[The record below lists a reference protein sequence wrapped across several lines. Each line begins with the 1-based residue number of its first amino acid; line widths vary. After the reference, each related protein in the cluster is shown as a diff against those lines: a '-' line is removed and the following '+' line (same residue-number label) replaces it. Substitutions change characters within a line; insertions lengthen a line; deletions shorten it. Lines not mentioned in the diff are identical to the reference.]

1 MEVSTAEQKKRTDF
15 FKYIGP
21 DAAEKMSKALQDLT
35 GEDIKVEFSSVET
48 FEQNT
53 VSVETNEKCFGSYLS
68 FTSSTSIPTLGQG
81 NFEGIVV
88 AAFPMASTKTLIEL
102 LLKRYLKKPNKEKA
116 DDTMKLSAFKE
127 AVNILVLTYI
137 AEVANTLKVK
147 LRTGV
152 PKFACFRN
160 VELSKPALLT
170 DGLSQDSL
178 VSVGQFNISAANKES
193 YGGGGQNNKG
203 NHPHRLL
210 KAALLL
216 YISRSE

>member
-1 MEVSTAEQKKRTDF
+1 MEALITDLENRTEF
-15 FKYIGP
+15 FKKIGP
-21 DAAEKMSKALQDLT
+21 DAAEKMSKALQNLT
-35 GEDIKVEFSSVET
+35 GEDIKVKFSSVET

-88 AAFPMASTKTLIEL
+88 AAFPMASTKTLTEL

-137 AEVANTLKVK
+137 AEAANTLKVK
-147 LRTGV
+147 LQTGV

-178 VSVGQFNISAANKES
+178 VSVGQFSINVANTKSYKGAQRPKES
-193 YGGGGQNNKG
+193 SSSFIKG
-203 NHPHRLL
+203 RFIVV
-210 KAALLL
+210 
-216 YISRSE
+216 Y

>member
-1 MEVSTAEQKKRTDF
+1 MEALITNLENRTEF
-15 FKYIGP
+15 FKKIGP
-21 DAAEKMSKALQDLT
+21 DAAEKMSKALQNLT

-48 FEQNT
+48 FEQNA

-68 FTSSTSIPTLGQG
+68 FTSSTSIPALGQG

-88 AAFPMASTKTLIEL
+88 AAFPMASTKTLTEL

-147 LRTGV
+147 LQTGV

-178 VSVGQFNISAANKES
+178 VSVGQFSINVANTKSYRGAQRPKES
-193 YGGGGQNNKG
+193 SSSFIKG
-203 NHPHRLL
+203 RFIIV
-210 KAALLL
+210 
-216 YISRSE
+216 Y

>member
-1 MEVSTAEQKKRTDF
+1 MKALITDLENRTEF
-15 FKYIGP
+15 FKKIGP
-21 DAAEKMSKALQDLT
+21 DTAEKMSKALQNLT

-88 AAFPMASTKTLIEL
+88 AAFPMASTKTLTEL
-102 LLKRYLKKPNKEKA
+102 LLKRYLKKPNKDKA
-116 DDTMKLSAFKE
+116 DDTMKLSAFEE
-127 AVNILVLTYI
+127 AVNILILTYI

-147 LRTGV
+147 LQTGV

-170 DGLSQDSL
+170 DGLGQDSL
-178 VSVGQFNISAANKES
+178 VSVGQFSINVANTKSYRGAQRPKES
-193 YGGGGQNNKG
+193 SSSFIKG
-203 NHPHRLL
+203 RFIVV
-210 KAALLL
+210 
-216 YISRSE
+216 Y

>member
-1 MEVSTAEQKKRTDF
+1 MEALITDLENRTEF
-15 FKYIGP
+15 FKKIGP
-21 DAAEKMSKALQDLT
+21 DAADKMSKALQNLT

-137 AEVANTLKVK
+137 AEVANNLKLK
-147 LRTGV
+147 LQTGV

-170 DGLSQDSL
+170 DGLNQDSL
-178 VSVGQFNISAANKES
+178 VSVGQFSINVANKKNCRGAQRPKEPS
-193 YGGGGQNNKG
+193 SSFIKG
-203 NHPHRLL
+203 RFIVV
-210 KAALLL
+210 
-216 YISRSE
+216 Y

>member
-1 MEVSTAEQKKRTDF
+1 MEALITNLENRTEF
-15 FKYIGP
+15 FKKIGP
-21 DAAEKMSKALQDLT
+21 DAADKMSKALQNLT
-35 GEDIKVEFSSVET
+35 SEDIKVKFSSVET

-88 AAFPMASTKTLIEL
+88 AAFPMASTKTLTEL

-137 AEVANTLKVK
+137 AEAANTLKVK
-147 LRTGV
+147 LQTGV

-170 DGLSQDSL
+170 DDLSQDSL
-178 VSVGQFNISAANKES
+178 VSVGQFSINVANTKSYRGVQRPKES
-193 YGGGGQNNKG
+193 SSSRIKG
-203 NHPHRLL
+203 RFIVV
-210 KAALLL
+210 
-216 YISRSE
+216 Y

>member
-1 MEVSTAEQKKRTDF
+1 MEALITNLENRTEF
-15 FKYIGP
+15 FKKIGP
-21 DAAEKMSKALQDLT
+21 DAAEKMSKALQNLT

-48 FEQNT
+48 FEQNA

-68 FTSSTSIPTLGQG
+68 FTSSTSVPTLGQG

-88 AAFPMASTKTLIEL
+88 AAFPMASTKTLTEL

-147 LRTGV
+147 LQTGA

-160 VELSKPALLT
+160 VELSKPALLI

-178 VSVGQFNISAANKES
+178 VSIGQFNISACITKS
-193 YGGGGQNNKG
+193 YGGGATKG
-203 NHPHRLL
+203 TILIV
-210 KAALLL
+210 
-216 YISRSE
+216 Y